1 MIMIIPGR
9 TEELKN
15 KCFER
20 LSEEKLRDVLCAYG
34 VYAIISGKE
43 KTERILLRSNNWM
56 CSGDMALE
64 DVYGEDLVV
73 RLEIVNQIIRYEKE
87 SVDLG

>member
-9 TEELKN
+9 MEELKN

-20 LSEEKLRDVLCAYG
+20 LSEEKLRDVLCAYE

-43 KTERILLRSNNWM
+43 KTERILLLSNNWM